1 MDEARRSVSVHH
13 RDVPNVAGVCEGTS
27 YPCRYLEQ
35 QFSEVRCE
43 SEYGRA
49 TERQPTLGD
58 CVQYDLS
65 RRAAPVAHCI
75 AGNSRSESELKATLN
90 WGDQV
95 PPAQQT
101 DHRTIDRV
109 KLFAK
114 LAPFALTAPTWH
126 SGPEVGFKDSKPV
139 SWYQW

>member
-1 MDEARRSVSVHH
+1 MDEARGSVSVHD

-27 YPCRYLEQ
+27 DPRRYLEQ

-49 TERQPTLGD
+49 TERQSTLGD

-65 RRAAPVAHCI
+65 RRAAPLAHCF

-90 WGDQV
+90 WGIKSH
-95 PPAQQT
+95 PYNG
-101 DHRTIDRV
+101 RI
-109 KLFAK
+109 
-114 LAPFALTAPTWH
+114 TARST
-126 SGPEVGFKDSKPV
+126 V
-139 SWYQW
+139 